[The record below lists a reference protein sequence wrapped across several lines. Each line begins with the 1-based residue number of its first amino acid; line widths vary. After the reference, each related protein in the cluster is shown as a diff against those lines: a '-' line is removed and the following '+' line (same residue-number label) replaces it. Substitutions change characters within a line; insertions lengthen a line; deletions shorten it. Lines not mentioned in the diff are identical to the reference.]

1 MRAYITSV
9 LRFVSG
15 FFAGSSTAD
24 TVAKT
29 PSSYTCVVSTDPG
42 KGPVDAKA
50 HHVKDKDGRLVS
62 FVNPHP
68 SFGIFGKMTFLQ
80 GVSLVIR

>member
-1 MRAYITSV
+1 MCAYITSV
-9 LRFVSG
+9 FRFVSG

-24 TVAKT
+24 AVPKT
-29 PSSYTCVVSTDPG
+29 PSSYTCAVSTEPG
-42 KGPVDAKA
+42 KGPLDAKA
-50 HHVKDKDGRLVS
+50 HHVKDKDGRLIS

-68 SFGIFGKMTFLQ
+68 SFGIFGQMTFLQ